1 MAFTFEEWEKGYCDD
16 RPIEPCFASENP
28 EQWAEIAGY
37 AEDKLKEA
45 FNAGQ
50 QSVLNNQ
57 NYDSSKDTLLHIKR
71 VNELLLLFAQELMDR
86 AICHDNSKLYDPEKP
101 LFDKM
106 TPRLKGLTYGSEEY
120 KKSLAELKPALDHH
134 YAHNSHHPEYYKN
147 GINNCNLLDLVEM
160 LCDWKAASERHA
172 DGDIFKSIQI
182 NKARFGIS
190 EQLAQIFENT
200 VSKLCGHSNYKV

>member
-1 MAFTFEEWEKGYCDD
+1 MMDITFEEWEKGYCDD
-16 RPIEPCFASENP
+16 RPIEPCCASEDP

-147 GINNCNLLDLVEM
+147 GIND
-160 LCDWKAASERHA
+160 
-172 DGDIFKSIQI
+172 
-182 NKARFGIS
+182 
-190 EQLAQIFENT
+190 
-200 VSKLCGHSNYKV
+200 

>member
-1 MAFTFEEWEKGYCDD
+1 MAFTFEEWADEHYNDN
-16 RPIEPCFASENP
+16 RPVEPCCASENP
-28 EQWAEIAGY
+28 EQWAEITDY

-45 FNAGQ
+45 FDAGQ

-57 NYDSSKDTLLHIKR
+57 QYDSTKDTLLHIKR
-71 VNELLLLFAQELMDR
+71 VNELLLLFAKELMDR

-106 TPRLKGLTYGSEEY
+106 TPLLKGLTYGSEEY

-134 YAHNSHHPEYYKN
+134 YSHNSHHPEYYKD
-147 GINNCNLLDLVEM
+147 GINDCNLFDLVEM

-172 DGDIFKSIQI
+172 DGNIFKSIQI
-182 NKARFGIS
+182 NKTRFAMAD
-190 EQLAQIFENT
+190 QLAKIFENT
-200 VSKLCGHSNYKV
+200 VNKLFGQPE